1 MPSRFCC
8 VWRNIC
14 SVYYTDPMQTNLI
27 CIYVCTIVVH
37 ASCLAQSTPLPPN
50 PSLEIKQHIPSAP
63 SMQSA
68 CHICISFQ
76 LHCFQLPFHLCILL
90 TGLKLKLYSNS
101 SNTHEVYIIAQII
114 TTPPYNIYI
123 CTSFCINPIALPFFA
138 YLSL

>member
-1 MPSRFCC
+1 MAQYLLGVLYGSDANKSNLYLCLHNRRPRILPRTVHPVTPQPLSR
-8 VWRNIC
+8 N
-14 SVYYTDPMQTNLI
+14 QTTHSI
-27 CIYVCTIVVH
+27 CTIDAV
-37 ASCLAQSTPLPPN
+37 
-50 PSLEIKQHIPSAP
+50 
-63 SMQSA
+63 SMSY
-68 CHICISFQ
+68 HICISFQ

-90 TGLKLKLYSNS
+90 TGFKLKLYSNS